1 MWVYARTGRT
11 SFSGNIVFAVFS
23 MIAFFSSSYI
33 AYSHYKCNHY
43 SMTVLQSKLKTLE
56 VKQPNLYNKA
66 SADTLLT
73 SYAKCYEMGC
83 PRQYFYEEYL
93 PDVVYNENKTVTN
106 TDKSNEES
114 SNLWI
119 WIVGVLVIL
128 LIFRKNMGNLTLHEY
143 IVFIVTFLGFHIAVV
158 YFIQKNR
165 IDKKNLLNDVSLTDS
180 NLCVQ
185 IEMKPYRFF
194 KKRLSKQDYSN
205 TATRVLD
212 LNEVERMYVNRYYD
226 NLNDF
231 FMSWLPNQL
240 KEINPI
246 LTVNDIEI
254 SVVIIE

>member
-1 MWVYARTGRT
+1 MEHLVTHEMIIIMVVFFVSY
-11 SFSGNIVFAVFS
+11 FSAI
-23 MIAFFSSSYI
+23 
-33 AYSHYKCNHY
+33 
-43 SMTVLQSKLKTLE
+43 
-56 VKQPNLYNKA
+56 
-66 SADTLLT
+66 
-73 SYAKCYEMGC
+73 
-83 PRQYFYEEYL
+83 FY
-93 PDVVYNENKTVTN
+93 VRR
-106 TDKSNEES
+106 
-114 SNLWI
+114 
-119 WIVGVLVIL
+119 
-128 LIFRKNMGNLTLHEY
+128 RK
-143 IVFIVTFLGFHIAVV
+143 
-158 YFIQKNR
+158 R
-165 IDKKNLLNDVSLTDS
+165 IDRENLLSDVSLTDP

>member
-1 MWVYARTGRT
+1 MEHLVTHEMIIIMVVFFVSY
-11 SFSGNIVFAVFS
+11 FSAI
-23 MIAFFSSSYI
+23 
-33 AYSHYKCNHY
+33 
-43 SMTVLQSKLKTLE
+43 
-56 VKQPNLYNKA
+56 
-66 SADTLLT
+66 
-73 SYAKCYEMGC
+73 
-83 PRQYFYEEYL
+83 FY
-93 PDVVYNENKTVTN
+93 VRR
-106 TDKSNEES
+106 
-114 SNLWI
+114 
-119 WIVGVLVIL
+119 
-128 LIFRKNMGNLTLHEY
+128 RK
-143 IVFIVTFLGFHIAVV
+143 
-158 YFIQKNR
+158 R
-165 IDKKNLLNDVSLTDS
+165 IDRENLLSNVSFTDP

-205 TATRVLD
+205 MATLVLD

>member
-1 MWVYARTGRT
+1 MEHLVTHEMIIIMVVFFVSY
-11 SFSGNIVFAVFS
+11 FSAI
-23 MIAFFSSSYI
+23 
-33 AYSHYKCNHY
+33 
-43 SMTVLQSKLKTLE
+43 
-56 VKQPNLYNKA
+56 
-66 SADTLLT
+66 
-73 SYAKCYEMGC
+73 
-83 PRQYFYEEYL
+83 FY
-93 PDVVYNENKTVTN
+93 VR
-106 TDKSNEES
+106 
-114 SNLWI
+114 
-119 WIVGVLVIL
+119 
-128 LIFRKNMGNLTLHEY
+128 RK
-143 IVFIVTFLGFHIAVV
+143 
-158 YFIQKNR
+158 KR
-165 IDKKNLLNDVSLTDS
+165 IDRENLLSDVSLTDP

-205 TATRVLD
+205 MATLVLD

>member
-1 MWVYARTGRT
+1 
-11 SFSGNIVFAVFS
+11 
-23 MIAFFSSSYI
+23 
-33 AYSHYKCNHY
+33 
-43 SMTVLQSKLKTLE
+43 MTVTSSIIILKF
-56 VKQPNLYNKA
+56 
-66 SADTLLT
+66 LL
-73 SYAKCYEMGC
+73 
-83 PRQYFYEEYL
+83 L
-93 PDVVYNENKTVTN
+93 
-106 TDKSNEES
+106 
-114 SNLWI
+114 L
-119 WIVGVLVIL
+119 VGIYIL
-128 LIFRKNMGNLTLHEY
+128 
-143 IVFIVTFLGFHIAVV
+143 V
-158 YFIQKNR
+158 YFSVTWLLKRTQKQK
-165 IDKKNLLNDVSLTDS
+165 IDRENLLSDVSLTDP

-205 TATRVLD
+205 MATLVLD